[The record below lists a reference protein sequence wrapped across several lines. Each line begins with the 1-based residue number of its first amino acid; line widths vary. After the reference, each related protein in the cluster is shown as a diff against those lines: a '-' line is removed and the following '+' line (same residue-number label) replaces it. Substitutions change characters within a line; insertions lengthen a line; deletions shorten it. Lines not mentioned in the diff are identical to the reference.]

1 MYNQENQWCVQVILT
16 LIFSCG
22 YFALP
27 TEKVNEMIFKVEN
40 LDEVKEYQIAEK
52 DFDNDYDKDNPATR
66 AEALEKGKNI

>member
-1 MYNQENQWCVQVILT
+1 
-16 LIFSCG
+16 
-22 YFALP
+22 
-27 TEKVNEMIFKVEN
+27 MIFKVEN